1 MFTFSFSS
9 NFPTLIQSDF
19 DNAYND
25 VSVLFSGCLG
35 LWKVLSL
42 DIQTAK
48 RTLLTNYL
56 VGWYLADM
64 HPDKVVGIVAD
75 GGKPLT
81 NKSIGG
87 TSISFLQTD
96 TKLQGL
102 TSNTFGLKA
111 LSMIQTA
118 PEMLG
123 IYG

>member
-1 MFTFSFSS
+1 MFQFSFSS
-9 NFPTLIQSDF
+9 NFPTLQQTDF

-25 VSVLFSGCLG
+25 VSTSFSGCLS
-35 LWKVLSL
+35 LWKVLSV

-48 RTLLTNYL
+48 RTLLMNYL

-64 HPDKVVGIVAD
+64 FPSQVVGIVSD

-81 NKSIGG
+81 SKSIGG
-87 TSISFLQTD
+87 TSITFLQID